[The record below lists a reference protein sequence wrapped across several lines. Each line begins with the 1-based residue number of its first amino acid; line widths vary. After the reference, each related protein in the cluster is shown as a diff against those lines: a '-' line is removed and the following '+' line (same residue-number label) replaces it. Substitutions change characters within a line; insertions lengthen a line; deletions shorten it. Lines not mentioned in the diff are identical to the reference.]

1 MLENFEERIS
11 RLEGSKITKSLN
23 VDAAKESVYGYLM
36 GMKNDGFFDTPKTL
50 KDIFEEL
57 SRLGHYYKTSSL
69 TNPLQRLI
77 RQKKLG
83 RIGKK
88 GKWQYVSR

>member
-36 GMKNDGFFDTPKTL
+36 GMKND
-50 KDIFEEL
+50 
-57 SRLGHYYKTSSL
+57 
-69 TNPLQRLI
+69 
-77 RQKKLG
+77 
-83 RIGKK
+83 
-88 GKWQYVSR
+88 